1 MPELGEKA
9 RKKDRKA
16 LYAARARAAF
26 AAWLAGIGE
35 AGAL

>member
-1 MPELGEKA
+1 MNKLLRRLRKWA
-9 RKKDRKA
+9 RVRT
-16 LYAARARAAF
+16 AF

>member
-16 LYAARARAAF
+16 LYAARAQAAF

>member
-16 LYAARARAAF
+16 LYAARAQAAF
-26 AAWLAGIGE
+26 AAWLAE
-35 AGAL
+35 SRDAGAL

>member
-16 LYAARARAAF
+16 LYAARAQAAF
-26 AAWLAGIGE
+26 AHWLAGNRN
-35 AGAL
+35 AGLL